1 MRNILFFILAILI
14 FSIVH
19 EGVHAFA
26 AILLNDYQAIVV
38 HPLGFEVMY
47 STPVDARVG
56 LKWAF
61 ISGMPNLVT
70 LALGYILFAYRKEI
84 KVLPKSA
91 VHLFLY
97 IIILFMLGDAFN
109 LSIGPFIWGGDVH
122 GIVIG
127 TGINQY
133 FIQSLFLLILFLNRE
148 LIVIKLLPEFNIK
161 TRHPL
166 MQPLVKTNRSRVG
179 DNK

>member
-1 MRNILFFILAILI
+1 MRNILFFLLAILI

-19 EGVHAFA
+19 EGVHALA

-38 HPLGFEVMY
+38 HTLGFEVRY

-70 LALGYILFAYRKEI
+70 LALGYILFAKRKEI

-127 TGINQY
+127 TGINQLI
-133 FIQSLFLLILFLNRE
+133 IQSLFFLILLFNRE
-148 LIVIKLLPEFNIK
+148 LIVLKLLPELNVK

-166 MQPLVKTNRSRVG
+166 MRPLIRTNRSKA
-179 DNK
+179 DDK